1 MDQVPDSLTRGAL
14 TLLGD
19 AALDAQCASTVL
31 SFAPAASQPVSVAA
45 DTLMTLQDSDPPLVL
60 RVLSTV
66 TLLPMATRAGSRSA
80 RSNPACRPRISLIVD
95 NVDRTTELATIGDR
109 QADAADRLG
118 HPGA

>member
-1 MDQVPDSLTRGAL
+1 VPDSLTRGAL

-60 RVLSTV
+60 RVCRRSHCFRWLRV
-66 TLLPMATRAGSRSA
+66 LAAGLRAATL
-80 RSNPACRPRISLIVD
+80 PAVP
-95 NVDRTTELATIGDR
+95 EF
-109 QADAADRLG
+109 
-118 HPGA
+118 P